1 MSWHTKG
8 GVDVPTLAGIAVV
21 AVAAAVLSFASLQDL
36 AERAGYSPELA
47 ALLPIAIDAQAVVA
61 TRAWLASGTGP
72 RARRYARRLALTAVA
87 LSVIGNAGEHAM
99 TAANTVTPWWVVVLI
114 AAVPPI
120 ALAATAHLGAL
131 LSTRSTRVDSIGPA
145 QSTTRADASPA
156 PAPPVVDP
164 RPELRESR
172 ASTPKN
178 AVRSS
183 RSIEQLRTEFA
194 RAIESPSIEIDPASA
209 ESIRKALRCSPKRAR
224 QLRDEHA
231 TRPLLAVVGDQ
242 R

>member
-8 GVDVPTLAGIAVV
+8 GVDVPTLLGIGVV

-99 TAANTVTPWWVVVLI
+99 TAANTVAQWWVVVLI

-120 ALAATAHLGAL
+120 VLAATAHLGAL
-131 LSTRSTRVDSIGPA
+131 LSTRSTRVDSIEP
-145 QSTTRADASPA
+145 TRADASPA

-183 RSIEQLRTEFA
+183 RSIEQLQTEFA
-194 RAIESPSIEIDPASA
+194 RAVESTSIEIDPASA

-231 TRPLLAVVGDQ
+231 TRPLLAVVGEQ